1 MNYIRAETPVPLP
14 STRTGGTKNHNIPSV
29 AQPLKYTRDVVE
41 LLFSQKIVQRYKK
54 KQKQKISKNLY
65 IEKEKNRHIES
76 GAIRKGVERRNGR
89 REEGGI

>member
-1 MNYIRAETPVPLP
+1 VNYIRTETPVPLS
-14 STRTGGTKNHNIPSV
+14 STRTRGTKNYNIPISGTAV
-29 AQPLKYTRDVVE
+29 KYTRDVVE

-54 KQKQKISKNLY
+54 KQKISKNLY

>member
-1 MNYIRAETPVPLP
+1 
-14 STRTGGTKNHNIPSV
+14 V
-29 AQPLKYTRDVVE
+29 AQPPKYTRDVVE
-41 LLFSQKIVQRYKK
+41 LFFSQKIVQRYKK

>member
-1 MNYIRAETPVPLP
+1 M
-14 STRTGGTKNHNIPSV
+14 
-29 AQPLKYTRDVVE
+29 
-41 LLFSQKIVQRYKK
+41 QRYKK